1 MSVYIDSGSPMSRVA
16 SQKMSSACEIN
27 VFPLN
32 FIFIFVL
39 FCVLSDDI
47 QKNKPMIYEFNHAIL
62 DPHIGETKR
71 TRTSYSRYQT
81 LELEK
86 EFHFNRF
93 ELIFIFE
100 TFLSKF
106 FLYA

>member
-1 MSVYIDSGSPMSRVA
+1 
-16 SQKMSSACEIN
+16 MSSACEIN
-27 VFPLN
+27 VF
-32 FIFIFVL
+32 FFSRISS
-39 FCVLSDDI
+39 LSDDM
-47 QKNKPMIYEFNHAIL
+47 QTKTKLMIYEFYHAIL

-93 ELIFIFE
+93 GFN
-100 TFLSKF
+100 KN
-106 FLYA
+106 